1 MIINKETIKTEVIL
15 SDDRQHRLLLKQVWN
30 KEKPIACVITIHP
43 TIDNALQIDDT
54 TKLIINGIL
63 NLESFGGVSIVNL
76 FTLLT
81 PKLQLRWARDIDIND
96 LENDNYIKKAA
107 SEASIVLIA
116 WGRGVEQNIR
126 LKKRADQV
134 ISLLS
139 DQKEKLKVISDGER
153 SGVHPLTPSV
163 RKITWILEDYKPTA
177 KENIKSESSST

>member
-1 MIINKETIKTEVIL
+1 MKSEVIL
-15 SDDRQHRLLLKQVWN
+15 SDDKQHRLLLKHVWN
-30 KEKPIACVITIHP
+30 KEKPMACVITIHP
-43 TIDNALQIDDT
+43 TLDNALQMDDT
-54 TKLIINGIL
+54 TKLIVNGIL

-107 SEASIVLIA
+107 NEASIVLIA

-126 LKKRADQV
+126 LKNRADQV

-153 SGVHPLTPSV
+153 SGIHPLTPSA
-163 RKITWILEDYKPTA
+163 RKITWILEDADLTQKD
-177 KENIKSESSST
+177 ESK